1 MKIYAHRGYSAKFPE
16 GTKRAYLEAVKAGA
30 DGFECDVRLTRD
42 NEIVCFHDRTTK
54 RLAGVS
60 HTVSRSTLVEL
71 QELVDVITL
80 DELIDIA
87 IEAKKDLLIE
97 TKHPV
102 RTGGRIERLVVA
114 LLHSRKEEIFRSGIQ
129 VTVMS
134 FSFFAVRKLKK
145 NYPLVAKVVKYRAAT
160 LLSQNEHLAVNIE
173 LLRSKRV
180 QKKLLSRQVLLW
192 TVNQEKQ
199 LTQAANLKIEG
210 VITDEVTK
218 AKVLLKPSA
227 SI

>member
-42 NEIVCFHDRTTK
+42 NKIVCFHDRTTK

-60 HTVSRSTLVEL
+60 RTVSLSTLVQL

-80 DELIDIA
+80 GELIDIA

-102 RTGGRIERLVVA
+102 RTCGRIERAVVA
-114 LLHSRKEEIFRSGIQ
+114 LLHSRKEEISRSGIE
-129 VTVMS
+129 VVLMS
-134 FSFFAVRKLKK
+134 FSYLAVTRLRKL
-145 NYPLVAKVVKYRAAT
+145 YPKVAKVIKYKMSLRINGAP
-160 LLSQNEHLAVNIE
+160 NIAVSHELIE
-173 LLRSKRV
+173 KIPKFNSYVRNRRV
-180 QKKLLSRQVLLW
+180 FLW
-192 TVNQEKQ
+192 TLNNNKDFAKAIL
-199 LTQAANLKIEG
+199 LTVDG
-210 VITDEVTK
+210 VITDEVES
-218 AKVLLKPSA
+218 AKKELR
-227 SI
+227 I

>member
-16 GTKRAYLEAVKAGA
+16 GTKRAYLEAVTAGA

-60 HTVSRSTLVEL
+60 RTVSRSTLVEL

-80 DELIDIA
+80 GELIDIA

-102 RTGGRIERLVVA
+102 RTCGRIERAVVA
-114 LLHSRKEEIFRSGIQ
+114 LLHSRKEEISRSGIE

-134 FSFFAVRKLKK
+134 FSSFAVRKLKK

-160 LLSQNEHLAVNIE
+160 LLSKNEHLAVNIE

-180 QKKLLSRQVLLW
+180 QKKLSSHQVLLW
-192 TVNQEKQ
+192 TVNQDKQ
-199 LTQAANLKIEG
+199 LAQAANMKVKG

>member
-1 MKIYAHRGYSAKFPE
+1 
-16 GTKRAYLEAVKAGA
+16 
-30 DGFECDVRLTRD
+30 
-42 NEIVCFHDRTTK
+42 
-54 RLAGVS
+54 
-60 HTVSRSTLVEL
+60 
-71 QELVDVITL
+71 
-80 DELIDIA
+80 
-87 IEAKKDLLIE
+87 LIE

-102 RTGGRIERLVVA
+102 RTGGRIERAVVA
-114 LLHSRKEEIFRSGIQ
+114 LLHSRKEEISRSGIE

-134 FSFFAVRKLKK
+134 FSYFAVRKLKK
-145 NYPLVAKVVKYRAAT
+145 KYPLVAKIVKYRAAT